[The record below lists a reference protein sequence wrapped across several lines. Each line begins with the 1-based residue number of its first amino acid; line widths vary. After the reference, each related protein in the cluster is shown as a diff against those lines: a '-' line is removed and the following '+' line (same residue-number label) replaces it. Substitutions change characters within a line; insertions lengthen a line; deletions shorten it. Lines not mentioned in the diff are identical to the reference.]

1 MKHACIIILL
11 ICGLFVEQATAAE
24 DSGTNSFTMSTQRM
38 RLEKVVPDT
47 SFVGDEFPVIIQ
59 VRGLVDAAD
68 VEIRDILPP
77 GTSFLRSEPPA
88 LIESGVIKW
97 VYPIMR
103 AGQRETIRYWLRPE
117 KGGILSGMMPMVAA
131 RDCCVATT
139 IGRTEL
145 FIRMSHPKV
154 LPYGTE
160 GLFDIVVENRGTVT
174 AKNVVL
180 TNPIAAGFDHRSG
193 RNALEF
199 TLGDIAPGSSKS
211 VPIMLE
217 GVRRGEA
224 CNTTLATANNA
235 KLVETKGCLEIIQ
248 GILELSKSGPK
259 KQFLGKS
266 ASYAITVRNAGDV
279 TLTDVT
285 IAELPADGV
294 TIQSAKAALLEGNFA
309 TWLIPFLRPGETR
322 AFELIAT
329 SKEAVGVK
337 NNVVS
342 ATTNEGLEATASAAT
357 QWQGFPALL
366 FEVVDTKDPV
376 LIGEQTS
383 YVIRVTNQG
392 TAADRN
398 VGIVASFPNELS
410 PIETG
415 GDGEGV
421 IQGGIVTFTPITMLE
436 PKRYLEFTIKAVAV
450 DKGSS
455 RVRVQVTSDVLKSP
469 VIEEESTRVY

>member
-1 MKHACIIILL
+1 MNFACSLAL
-11 ICGLFVEQATAAE
+11 IFCGLALSLSAANSG
-24 DSGTNSFTMSTQRM
+24 DGTNSFALSTLQL

-47 SFVGDEFPVIIQ
+47 SFVGDEFPVIIRL
-59 VRGLVDAAD
+59 RGLVDAAD
-68 VEIRDILPP
+68 VEIQDVLPP

-88 LIESGVIKW
+88 IIEGGVIKW
-97 VYPIMR
+97 IYPTLR

-117 KGGILSGMMPMVAA
+117 KGGVLSGMMPMVAA

-145 FIRMSHPKV
+145 FIRMDHPNV

-180 TNPIAAGFDHRSG
+180 TNPIPKGFDHRSG

-199 TLGDIAPGSSKS
+199 KLGDIAPGASKA

-217 GVRRGEA
+217 GIRRGEA
-224 CNTTLATANNA
+224 CNTAIATANNA
-235 KLVETKGCLEIIQ
+235 KLVETRGCLEIIQ
-248 GILELSKSGPK
+248 GILELTKTGPK
-259 KQFLGKS
+259 RQFLGKP

-285 IAELPADGV
+285 VAELPAEGV
-294 TIQSAKAALLEGNFA
+294 TILSAKDALLEGNFA
-309 TWLIPFLRPGETR
+309 TWLIPYLRPGETR

-329 SKEAVGVK
+329 SKEAIGVK

-342 ATTNEGLEATASAAT
+342 ATTNEGLESTAQAVT
-357 QWQGFPALL
+357 NWQGFPALL
-366 FEVVDTKDPV
+366 FEVVDTSDPV
-376 LIGEQTS
+376 LIGEETS

-392 TAADRN
+392 TADDRN

-421 IQGGIVTFTPITMLE
+421 IQGGIVTFTPVTVLE

-450 DKGSS
+450 DSGPS
-455 RVRVQVTSDVLKSP
+455 RLRVQVTSDVLKSP